1 MICLTYPNIWRSFVC
16 WSSSEGGRAVTMCI
30 IIIMLCWGGFAVVC
44 VWILDDDDN
53 MCRRRWDGVLMR
65 CVLVEWMRVGFG
77 KKSLCFFLPHKSENS
92 VSMGL
97 MLIPRGM
104 WVVIGHPFQWDKLQ
118 SGFVSELDANDLV
131 MVTII
136 LHTKS
141 EIFGVRT
148 TGYMVHH
155 G

>member
-1 MICLTYPNIWRSFVC
+1 MFFFAPQIRKFSFNGADVDT
-16 WSSSEGGRAVTMCI
+16 ER
-30 IIIMLCWGGFAVVC
+30 
-44 VWILDDDDN
+44 
-53 MCRRRWDGVLMR
+53 
-65 CVLVEWMRVGFG
+65 
-77 KKSLCFFLPHKSENS
+77 
-92 VSMGL
+92 
-97 MLIPRGM
+97 M